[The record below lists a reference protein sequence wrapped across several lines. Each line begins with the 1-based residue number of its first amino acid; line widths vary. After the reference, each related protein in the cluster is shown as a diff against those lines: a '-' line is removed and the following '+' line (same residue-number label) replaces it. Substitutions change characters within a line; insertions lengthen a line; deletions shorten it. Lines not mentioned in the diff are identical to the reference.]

1 MSSFLLPLYT
11 SWIKRK
17 QGRRRR
23 EWGSKNQTILKPKK
37 HSERR
42 TNQFPFFFFF
52 TTDVLLAVLNL
63 TAVDVVRMK

>member
-1 MSSFLLPLYT
+1 MNLIVMTLYLERPALNSISQKRHRAVKSF
-11 SWIKRK
+11 S
-17 QGRRRR
+17 QD
-23 EWGSKNQTILKPKK
+23 

-42 TNQFPFFFFF
+42 TNQFPFFFF

>member
-1 MSSFLLPLYT
+1 MSNFMLPLHT
-11 SWIKRK
+11 SWIRRK
-17 QGRRRR
+17 QGRKRR
-23 EWGSKNQTILKPKK
+23 EWRLKNQTILKPKK

-42 TNQFPFFFFF
+42 TNQFPFFFF